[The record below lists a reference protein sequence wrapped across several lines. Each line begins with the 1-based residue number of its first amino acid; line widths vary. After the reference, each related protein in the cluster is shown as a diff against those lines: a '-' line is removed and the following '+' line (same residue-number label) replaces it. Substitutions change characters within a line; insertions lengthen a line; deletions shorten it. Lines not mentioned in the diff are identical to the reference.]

1 MPYKPVPRLREFS
14 YAGLYRYSL
23 TICTHRRQAVF
34 TNREAVDLVVSQLL
48 QSASRSA
55 FAVIAY
61 CFMPDHLHLLV
72 EGTDDE
78 AALREFARVFK
89 QRSAYHWKAAFGTLL
104 WQRSYFE
111 HVLRD
116 GESPVKTARY
126 ILANPLRGGLVSRI
140 EDYPYLGS
148 ATMSIGDL
156 LDSIRD
162 QRNNDGC

>member
-1 MPYKPVPRLREFS
+1 MPYKPVPRLCDFP
-14 YAGLYRYSL
+14 YTGLYRYSL

-34 TNREAVDLVVSQLL
+34 TNREAVDLVLSQLL

-61 CFMPDHLHLLV
+61 CFMPDHLHLLL
-72 EGTDDE
+72 EGMDDG

-89 QRSAYHWKAAFGTLL
+89 QCSAYHWKAAFGTLL

-116 GESPVKTARY
+116 GESPVKAARY
-126 ILANPLRGGLVSRI
+126 ILANPLRAGLVKRI

-148 ATMSIGDL
+148 ATMSIREL
-156 LDSIRD
+156 LDSVDAERPT
-162 QRNNDGC
+162 